1 MKNAIK
7 IIDEKLEEYF
17 LVVTMAA
24 MVLIIFLQIIM
35 RYVFNNSLT
44 WSEEITR
51 YIFLW
56 QIWVGVSFAV
66 KSSKHIR
73 VDIIKDFLSAKGKV
87 IIEMVATVIWLAF
100 GVFLFYRAGIVTS
113 KVYTSGQLAPA
124 TQIPMWIPYLSVFVG
139 SGLMIF
145 RLLQKIFYDT
155 KTPVIKEARN

>member
-1 MKNAIK
+1 MKRVLN
-7 IIDEKLEEYF
+7 IINNKLEEYF
-17 LVVTMAA
+17 LIVTMAA

-56 QIWVGVSFAV
+56 QIWVGVSYAV

-73 VDIIKDFLSAKGKV
+73 VEIIKDFLTPRGKF
-87 IIEMVATVIWLAF
+87 IIDILATLIWLTF

-113 KVYTSGQLAPA
+113 KVYVSGQLAPA
-124 TQIPMWIPYLSVFVG
+124 TQISMWIPYASVFVG

-145 RLLQKIFYDT
+145 RLLQKMYYDI
-155 KTPVIKEARN
+155 KTPVFKEGEN